1 MGQSLEQLNPLFE
14 ENYGVRLDLRVGV
27 ATGEAVAAA
36 GTADQ
41 FMVTGEVANLAAR
54 LQSAAEGVVVSEET
68 YRALDPLL
76 EAEPLRELTLK
87 GFSGPVSA
95 YRVTGIRTAGGRPR
109 GLPGRSSPVVGR
121 EAEMRTLRACI
132 DDLRHGRGQVVTIV
146 GEPGIGKSRLKIEI
160 RETLP
165 DGVRWLEGGQARAG
179 CGAARARA
187 GAGGRWRSRASRGG
201 ARPESADVRGDPVV
215 AGTWKL
221 DDDAAEGR
229 RLIARARAI
238 FDRIGAIGWV
248 TEADVASAVR

>member
-109 GLPGRSSPVVGR
+109 GLPGRR

-165 DGVRWLEGGQARAG
+165 DGVRWLEGRQARAG